1 MQINSIKFKNFNSY
15 GNDLIE
21 LEFDKK
27 SSLNLLKGLN
37 GSGKSTISNILCF
50 GLYGKVAGKNKT
62 DLPNRTNKNLYV
74 EIDLFSKNKRV
85 VIKRGIQPNIFEII
99 VDGEEKDEGKIGNM
113 QSYLDDDILQI
124 PFSVFNNMLVLSIN
138 DFKSFLTMTPSQKKS
153 IIDKIFGFG
162 VLNSIKEHVKDEK
175 REIKKSIDDITSS
188 IETLK
193 ITLKDIDEKIE
204 NQNQFNFD
212 KKLEYEQNK
221 TEIEI
226 DLVDK
231 KEKLKVLTEHLNKF
245 KKEKKKFSEETV
257 INNTV
262 LKTLKSTLDVYNKGK
277 CPLCLNNL
285 DHNHDIYE
293 TVQNEYIET
302 NELLISLNSDIDKLN
317 KNITKCNNFIKEL
330 NNEIIK
336 NNSQVSI
343 YENKIEELQ
352 QKEKSDLNQLQED
365 ILKQLV
371 DKKNLLND
379 LMIED
384 NFLFQFLEFVG
395 DDGIKKM
402 ALATVI
408 PSLNEQIVK
417 MCNEMHLNY
426 IVQFDATFDSQIYT
440 SKKEEVSPKSLSTG
454 QRKVID
460 FICVISLLKVLKI
473 RFPSINILFLDEIF
487 SSIDS
492 DRIYE
497 ITKALRKLT
506 EEMNLHVFV
515 VNHADLPS
523 EYFDMIYETKIEN
536 GFSIINKSE
545 T

>member
-1 MQINSIKFKNFNSY
+1 M
-15 GNDLIE
+15 
-21 LEFDKK
+21 
-27 SSLNLLKGLN
+27 
-37 GSGKSTISNILCF
+37 
-50 GLYGKVAGKNKT
+50 
-62 DLPNRTNKNLYV
+62 
-74 EIDLFSKNKRV
+74 
-85 VIKRGIQPNIFEII
+85 
-99 VDGEEKDEGKIGNM
+99 
-113 QSYLDDDILQI
+113 
-124 PFSVFNNMLVLSIN
+124 
-138 DFKSFLTMTPSQKKS
+138 
-153 IIDKIFGFG
+153 
-162 VLNSIKEHVKDEK
+162 
-175 REIKKSIDDITSS
+175 
-188 IETLK
+188 
-193 ITLKDIDEKIE
+193 
-204 NQNQFNFD
+204 
-212 KKLEYEQNK
+212 
-221 TEIEI
+221 
-226 DLVDK
+226 
-231 KEKLKVLTEHLNKF
+231 
-245 KKEKKKFSEETV
+245 
-257 INNTV
+257 
-262 LKTLKSTLDVYNKGK
+262 KSTLDVYNKGK